1 MLLLKVGC
9 CCCCFHTAA
18 GYFRTKL
25 QELRDKFGSA
35 QVVPDYVDI
44 AAQAKI
50 ICARARAGAQRKA
63 LEQQV
68 CA

>member
-1 MLLLKVGC
+1 LAAAAAAAAL
-9 CCCCFHTAA
+9 HTAA

-25 QELRDKFGSA
+25 QELRDKFASA
-35 QVVPDYVDI
+35 EVVPDYVEI

-63 LEQQV
+63 LAQQV
-68 CA
+68 CI